1 MLITMVCLFILLTVS
16 VLHKEEGFH
25 LNKVQLIN
33 FFHAWV
39 VLLVL
44 YRKTHHQL

>member
-1 MLITMVCLFILLTVS
+1 MLITMVCLFILLTVT

-33 FFHAWV
+33 LFHS
-39 VLLVL
+39 
-44 YRKTHHQL
+44 